1 MYVHLQCGSKI
12 KQVGAERYQ
21 TQTSLSSTILKPR
34 NKLSQVGKIESAGN
48 RANST
53 QLELGLELSLSFN
66 EVIQSELC
74 LNVSIYDTLPCLHR
88 VLK

>member
-34 NKLSQVGKIESAGN
+34 NKLSQVGIIGSAGN
-48 RANST
+48 RASSA

-66 EVIQSELC
+66 EVIQTSQNCVGMFLY
-74 LNVSIYDTLPCLHR
+74 I
-88 VLK
+88 

>member
-12 KQVGAERYQ
+12 KQVGAELYQ

-34 NKLSQVGKIESAGN
+34 NKLSQVGIVGSAGN
-48 RANST
+48 ISSSA

-66 EVIQSELC
+66 EVIHTSQNC
-74 LNVSIYDTLPCLHR
+74 V
-88 VLK
+88 

>member
-1 MYVHLQCGSKI
+1 MYVYLQRGSKI

-34 NKLSQVGKIESAGN
+34 NKLSQVGIIGSAGN
-48 RANST
+48 RASSA

-66 EVIQSELC
+66 EVIQTSQNC
-74 LNVSIYDTLPCLHR
+74 I
-88 VLK
+88 